1 MNLELG
7 YLLYLGISIAMTIW
21 VARTLSKNGEV
32 FLVKCF
38 GQDQQLAKSTNHLLV
53 VGFYLVNIGFIA
65 LRMDGW
71 NEAKAVASM
80 IPYVAG
86 KIGLSVLVLGAMH
99 FFNMAMIARY
109 GRLLHIATDDDA
121 DSTSLLAMALDYYG
135 QPLADVPDTHR
146 RALRKPSWPDLD
158 LTGGR

>member
-1 MNLELG
+1 MTLELG
-7 YLLYLGISIAMTIW
+7 YLLYLGISIGMTIW

-38 GQDQQLAKSTNHLLV
+38 GQDEELARSTNHLLV

-71 NEAKAVASM
+71 NEQKAMASM
-80 IPYVAG
+80 IPYVSG

-99 FFNMAMIARY
+99 FFNMAMISRY
-109 GRLLHIATDDDA
+109 GRTVAAWAHGQE
-121 DSTSLLAMALDYYG
+121 AMRAP
-135 QPLADVPDTHR
+135 QPLAIPPLPPER
-146 RALRKPSWPDLD
+146 R
-158 LTGGR
+158 